1 MSDGFRD
8 AFGRDP
14 EGVWA
19 APGRVNVIGE
29 FTDYNDGFVLPIA
42 LPHVTRAAIARRDDG
57 RLRVVSAQLGP
68 GGGTATLA
76 EATVAGLEPEAA
88 TGWAAYVFGVAW
100 ALREAGRPVGGADV
114 HIDSNVPIGAGLS
127 SSAALECS
135 VALGLRDLFS
145 LRMSRERLALLAQRA
160 ENDFVGVPCGIMDQT
175 ASLRCRAGR
184 ALLLDTRSLATRQ
197 VPFDLAREGLVLLVL
212 DTRVQHNLGTSA
224 YAERRWACEEAARV
238 LGVRALRDVEAGEM
252 RGALARIDDPV
263 IARRAR
269 HVITENARV
278 LEVVRLLDAG
288 RPREV
293 GPVLSAGH
301 ESLRDDFEVS
311 APELDTAVGA
321 ARSAGALGARM
332 VGGGFGG
339 SAIAL
344 VDAGRAAAVEA
355 AVRAAFAERGF
366 GSPRVFVAVPSGMAR
381 RLA

>member
-1 MSDGFRD
+1 VSGGFRE

-14 EGVWA
+14 DGVWA

-57 RLRVVSAQLGP
+57 RLRVVSAQQAP
-68 GGGTATLA
+68 GGGGPTVA
-76 EATVAGLEPEAA
+76 EASLSELEPKTA

-100 ALREAGRPVGGADV
+100 ALREAGRPVGGADI

-135 VALGLRDLFS
+135 VALGFRDLFS
-145 LRMSRERLALLAQRA
+145 LRITRERLALLAQHA

-212 DTRVQHNLGTSA
+212 DTRVQHSLGTSA
-224 YAERRWACEEAARV
+224 YAERRRACEEAART
-238 LGVRALRDVEAGEM
+238 LGVRALRDVEPGEM
-252 RGALARIDDPV
+252 QAALARIAEPV

-269 HVITENARV
+269 HIITEDARV

-288 RPREV
+288 RPRDV

-301 ESLRDDFEVS
+301 ASLRDDFEVS
-311 APELDTAVGA
+311 APELDTAVEA
-321 ARSAGALGARM
+321 ACSAGALGARM

-344 VDAGRAAAVEA
+344 VDAGRAQAVET